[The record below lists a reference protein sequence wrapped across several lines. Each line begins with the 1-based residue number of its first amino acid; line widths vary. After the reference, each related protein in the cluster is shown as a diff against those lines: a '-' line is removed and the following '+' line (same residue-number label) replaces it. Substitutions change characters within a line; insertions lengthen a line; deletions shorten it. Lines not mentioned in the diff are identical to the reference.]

1 MGCDEEERHTHQEA
15 VRRVVDPQGLYHDG
29 WTQMPSTL
37 YEDVKVRKSAE
48 EGKKILKEDAE
59 TPVVSA
65 RWPGSIL
72 ATGVWQQVI
81 TRLPTAI

>member
-1 MGCDEEERHTHQEA
+1 MGCDEEEHHTHQEA
-15 VRRVVDPQGLYHDG
+15 VRRVVDPQGRYHDG

-37 YEDVKVRKSAE
+37 YEDVKVQKSAE

-59 TPVVSA
+59 MPMVSA

-72 ATGVWQQVI
+72 EFGNWQRPQQF
-81 TRLPTAI
+81 TPE